1 MDDADLAAPVTPP
14 NSALMPK
21 SILIKFEF
29 FAPTPPP
36 LACACTVLLADL
48 HANTIYAAVA
58 HRIFII
64 AVGLVI

>member
-14 NSALMPK
+14 NPALMLK

-48 HANTIYAAVA
+48 HTNINAAVA
-58 HRIFII
+58 RHIFII

>member
-1 MDDADLAAPVTPP
+1 MDDA
-14 NSALMPK
+14 
-21 SILIKFEF
+21 ILIKFEF

-48 HANTIYAAVA
+48 HTNINAAVA
-58 HRIFII
+58 RRIFII